1 DQSRRRRDPG
11 RGARRTPEQARWE
24 VRRGPHRPDREPAGG
39 DQVARDLRGAGSRHP
54 PSRAPRARGHGAD
67 EGDAALQG
75 EGRAGV
81 RRPRV
86 QRPVVHRT
94 PSRSRGVCT
103 QHAAFRERRDPRTTS
118 SRAGDRRRPALAALA
133 LFHSTRDVR
142 QGRPVRPQGVRGL
155 HHGLRSAA
163 PYAGADPVAVGRG
176 ERGDAR
182 RAEEGPRGAEGEEE
196 DQVSKDLWKGRFEGG
211 LDPKVRDFTASL
223 ELDKRLASH
232 DVRGSIAHA
241 RMLGRQSVISK
252 DEAAKLVRELERIA
266 GEIEAGTFAWP
277 ADAEDVHSAVERV
290 LTERAG
296 AVGGKLHTGRS
307 RNDQIAL
314 DLRLLV
320 VELLDGLDAALRSL
334 ARALVERASE
344 ESDTVMPG
352 YTHLQ
357 RAQPVSLAHHLLA
370 HVEALRRD
378 RMRVNE
384 ARERAA
390 VSPLGAGALAGVPY
404 AIDPQAVAKELGLA
418 RTFRNSIDAVADRDF
433 VADFAYVCALA
444 AVHASRFAEELVLW
458 TSAEFGFAEFSDQ
471 HATGSSIMPQKKNPD
486 VAELVRG
493 RTGRIIG
500 DLVAI
505 LTTLKGLPLA
515 YD

>member
-1 DQSRRRRDPG
+1 M
-11 RGARRTPEQARWE
+11 
-24 VRRGPHRPDREPAGG
+24 
-39 DQVARDLRGAGSRHP
+39 
-54 PSRAPRARGHGAD
+54 
-67 EGDAALQG
+67 
-75 EGRAGV
+75 
-81 RRPRV
+81 
-86 QRPVVHRT
+86 
-94 PSRSRGVCT
+94 
-103 QHAAFRERRDPRTTS
+103 
-118 SRAGDRRRPALAALA
+118 
-133 LFHSTRDVR
+133 
-142 QGRPVRPQGVRGL
+142 
-155 HHGLRSAA
+155 
-163 PYAGADPVAVGRG
+163 
-176 ERGDAR
+176 
-182 RAEEGPRGAEGEEE
+182 
-196 DQVSKDLWKGRFEGG
+196 SKDLWKGRFEGA
-211 LDPKVRDFTASL
+211 LDPRVRDFTASL

-241 RMLGRQSVISK
+241 RMLGGQRVISK
-252 DEAAKLVRELERIA
+252 DEAAALVRELERIA
-266 GEIEAGTFAWP
+266 IEIDTGTFAWP

-320 VELLDGLDAALRSL
+320 VELLDRLDTAVREL
-334 ARALVERASE
+334 ARALVERASAE
-344 ESDTVMPG
+344 VDTVMPG

-378 RMRVNE
+378 RVRVNE

-404 AIDPQAVAKELGLA
+404 PVDPAAVARELGLP

-458 TSAEFGFAEFSDQ
+458 TSAEFAFAEISDE

-493 RTGRIIG
+493 RAGRIIG
-500 DLVAI
+500 DLVAV

-515 YD
+515 YDGDLQEHRVPLYDAAAAIPALETLALVVRGLRFDRDAMRRATERGMLTATDLADHLARKGVPFREAHEIVGRLVRARIAQKKDLAGITIDELRAIDPRFGDGAVDEIDTARSLASRSSPGGTAPERVRAAIEEARIALST

>member
-1 DQSRRRRDPG
+1 M
-11 RGARRTPEQARWE
+11 
-24 VRRGPHRPDREPAGG
+24 
-39 DQVARDLRGAGSRHP
+39 
-54 PSRAPRARGHGAD
+54 
-67 EGDAALQG
+67 
-75 EGRAGV
+75 
-81 RRPRV
+81 
-86 QRPVVHRT
+86 
-94 PSRSRGVCT
+94 
-103 QHAAFRERRDPRTTS
+103 
-118 SRAGDRRRPALAALA
+118 
-133 LFHSTRDVR
+133 
-142 QGRPVRPQGVRGL
+142 
-155 HHGLRSAA
+155 
-163 PYAGADPVAVGRG
+163 
-176 ERGDAR
+176 
-182 RAEEGPRGAEGEEE
+182 
-196 DQVSKDLWKGRFEGG
+196 SKDLWKGRFEGA

-241 RMLGRQSVISK
+241 RMLGRQNVISK
-252 DEAAKLVRELERIA
+252 DDAATLVRELERIA
-266 GEIEAGTFAWP
+266 GELKSGTFLWP
-277 ADAEDVHSAVERV
+277 VDAEDVHSAVEHV

-320 VELLDGLDAALRSL
+320 VELLDGLDAAIRSL

-390 VSPLGAGALAGVPY
+390 VSTLGAGALAGVPY
-404 AIDPQAVAKELGLA
+404 AIDPQAVAKELGLG
-418 RTFRNSIDAVADRDF
+418 RTFRNSIDAVSDRDF
-433 VADFAYVCALA
+433 VADFVYVCALA

-493 RTGRIIG
+493 RAGRIIG
-500 DLVAI
+500 DLVAV

-515 YD
+515 YDGDLQEHRVPLYDAAAVIPALETLALVVGGLRFDREAMRRATERGMLTATDLADHLARRGVPFREAHEIVGRLVRERLAQKKDLADVTIGELRAADPRFDESAVGETDVSRSLASRSSPGGTAPERVRAAIEEARTALLA